1 VGLLVGA
8 CGGTD
13 PETSAGPAGSATSS
27 ERSAPAPIGTTVP
40 DATSD
45 PSATAPS
52 PAPTSPAPPTTA
64 ATTTAVAPTPPAT
77 LPATPQ
83 EPLALAAEIETV
95 ERAIRDAAT
104 PAADLPDLG
113 HRQQLAYRTLSRN
126 PQWDQ
131 PVLDALPDDLR
142 VAASLNV
149 AAPREALGMFGKVGT
164 KLPAWAIVAPEP
176 ADTLLGYYR
185 AAEAETGVDWEVLAA
200 INLVETGM
208 GRIHGL
214 SSAGAQGPMQ
224 FIPETWASWG
234 QGDVNNPA
242 DAIAAAAR
250 YLRDRGA
257 PADYPKAIW
266 AYNNHNNYVRAVTD
280 YADVMRADER
290 AFYGYYHWQ
299 IHHYSDAGDLWLREG
314 YSQPEPVVALE
325 WAAANPAMVAGPVP
339 PPELI
344 GRGG

>member
-1 VGLLVGA
+1 MRI
-8 CGGTD
+8 
-13 PETSAGPAGSATSS
+13 PPAATTAST
-27 ERSAPAPIGTTVP
+27 APAAVGT
-40 DATSD
+40 
-45 PSATAPS
+45 TAPS
-52 PAPTSPAPPTTA
+52 TALPPTTAPPSTAPATAPPTTA
-64 ATTTAVAPTPPAT
+64 AVSTASVPTPPAA
-77 LPATPQ
+77 LAATPL
-83 EPLALAAEIETV
+83 EPGALAAEIETV
-95 ERAIRDAAT
+95 ERAIRDPAT
-104 PAADLPDLG
+104 PAAELPDLG

-131 PVLDALPDDLR
+131 PVLAALPEDLR

-164 KLPAWAIVAPEP
+164 KLPAWEIVAPEP
-176 ADTLLGYYR
+176 ADTLLGYYK

-208 GRIHGL
+208 GRIRGL

-224 FIPETWASWG
+224 FMPATWAQWG
-234 QGDVNNPA
+234 QGDVTDPA
-242 DAIAAAAR
+242 DAIPAAAR

-257 PADYPKAIW
+257 PADYTKAIW

-290 AFYGYYHWQ
+290 AFHGYYHWQ
-299 IHHYSDAGDLWLREG
+299 IHHYSEAGDLWLREG
-314 YSQPEPVVALE
+314 YAQPEPVVAVE
-325 WAAANPAMVAGPVP
+325 WAAANPAMVAGPAP
-339 PPELI
+339 PPELL

>member
-1 VGLLVGA
+1 LLLGA
-8 CGGTD
+8 CGVSD
-13 PETSAGPAGSATSS
+13 PEPTAGADPVAATAAST
-27 ERSAPAPIGTTVP
+27 APAAVGTTVP
-40 DATSD
+40 PTTL
-45 PSATAPS
+45 PTAP
-52 PAPTSPAPPTTA
+52 PPVPTAGAVAAPPTTPPPIS
-64 ATTTAVAPTPPAT
+64 TADVPTPPTA
-77 LPATPQ
+77 LPMTPQ
-83 EPLALAAEIETV
+83 EPVALAAEIEAV
-95 ERAIRDAAT
+95 ERAIRDPATSAAE
-104 PAADLPDLG
+104 LPDLG

-131 PVLDALPDDLR
+131 AVLAALPEDLR

-164 KLPAWAIVAPEP
+164 KLPAWEIVAPVP
-176 ADTLLGYYR
+176 ADTLLGYYT

-208 GRIHGL
+208 GRIRGL

-224 FIPETWASWG
+224 FMPATWAQWG
-234 QGDVNNPA
+234 QGDVTDPA
-242 DAIAAAAR
+242 DAIPAAAR

-257 PADYPKAIW
+257 PADYTKAIW
-266 AYNNHNNYVRAVTD
+266 AYNNHNNYVRAVTA
-280 YADVMRADER
+280 YADVMRADAR
-290 AFYGYYHWQ
+290 AFHGYYHWQ

-314 YSQPEPVVALE
+314 YAQPEPVIAVE

-339 PPELI
+339 PTELI